1 MKDIHIE
8 LSDSGRIWLKETVD
22 IYLENSGSLAPEE
35 LWPRLFDR
43 LDKDFEPT
51 QIDFRLQRFGRPTL
65 IGVLCIYPDHPIQ
78 QIVHKLINQIRTE
91 IKNGATQKRFEA
103 EELAST
109 MHEKVEEIELALEFL
124 VELKLAK
131 DSMNIGYK
139 FGTKWITTY
148 DADTILRY
156 LKYETL
162 EDFLKQ
168 HWNMRAPATKKER
181 ANTDRENINKN
192 TAFIIMQIN
201 KDIPELEDRCNDIK
215 LICAKFGIEA
225 FRIDDVEHSEKI
237 TDLILQKI
245 RQSEFLVSDLTGE
258 RPNVYYEVGYAH
270 AIGKRPILFRKAGTK
285 LHFDLSVHNVPEYK
299 NNTELKALLYK
310 RLEAIT
316 GNTPA

>member
-8 LSDSGRIWLKETVD
+8 LSNSARIWLKETVD
-22 IYLENSGSLAPEE
+22 IYLENLRSLAPEG
-35 LWPRLFDR
+35 LWPRLFDQ
-43 LDKDFEPT
+43 LEKDFDPS

-65 IGVLCIYPDHPIQ
+65 IGVLCIYPDHPVQ
-78 QIVHKLINQIRTE
+78 KLVHKVINHIRTA
-91 IKNGATQKRFEA
+91 IKNGATQERFEA
-103 EELAST
+103 KELAPA
-109 MHEKVEEIELALEFL
+109 MQEKVEDVELALDFL
-124 VELKLAK
+124 VELKLANN
-131 DSMNIGYK
+131 SMNVGYK
-139 FGTKWITTY
+139 FGMKWITTY
-148 DADTILRY
+148 ETDTILRY
-156 LKYETL
+156 LRYETL
-162 EDFLKQ
+162 EKFLKE
-168 HWNMRAPATKKER
+168 HWNMRSPVTKQENAR
-181 ANTDRENINKN
+181 GNHENINKN

-225 FRIDDVEHSEKI
+225 FRIDDVEHSERI

-245 RQSEFLVSDLTGE
+245 RQSEFLISDLTGE

-270 AIGKRPILFRKAGTK
+270 ATGKRPILFRKAGTK